1 MTLHYDIHVSGKSND
16 AAIALSR
23 MGLETA
29 EAPDESRT
37 FFSTRTIAKNK
48 TNRLSKVR
56 PLRNVPMD
64 LLIIAEEALSSEM

>member
-1 MTLHYDIHVSGKSND
+1 
-16 AAIALSR
+16 

-64 LLIIAEEALSSEM
+64 QLIIAEEAKSSEK

>member
-1 MTLHYDIHVSGKSND
+1 MTLHYNIHVSGKSND
-16 AAIALSR
+16 ATIALSR

-37 FFSTRTIAKNK
+37 FFSTR

>member
-1 MTLHYDIHVSGKSND
+1 MTLHYDIHVSGMSND

-48 TNRLSKVR
+48 KRLSKVR